1 MNKWIFVFLIGA
13 TSAFGQGYVQNTV
26 QATYEGTFDQRQ
38 HQTKYYHFSTLQE
51 LPYPEERVT
60 KAS

>member
-26 QATYEGTFDQRQ
+26 QATYEGTFDP
-38 HQTKYYHFSTLQE
+38 KAAPNEVLSFL
-51 LPYPEERVT
+51 YPT
-60 KAS
+60 GAPIP